1 MILLDTN
8 IVIGYLAGKEA
19 VVNAMARAFAE
30 HGDIALSTIN
40 VVELFAY
47 RSLTPQEINQLEQFV
62 EHATV
67 FVLTQDIAAR
77 AAEVRRTYNLT
88 TTDAVIAATAL
99 SRDIPLISQ
108 DQDFKKVPHLKLLVP

>member
-1 MILLDTN
+1 MNT
-8 IVIGYLAGKEA
+8 VERA
-19 VVNAMARAFAE
+19 VVQ
-30 HGDIALSTIN
+30 HGDITLSTIN

-47 RSLTPQEINQLEQFV
+47 RSLTSQEINQLEQFV

-67 FVLTQDIAAR
+67 FVLTQDIATR

-108 DQDFKKVPHLKLLVP
+108 DQDFKKVSHLKLLVP